1 MVLRIELDMYIMF
14 AIYIGLYRFRL
25 FNAIRHDLPS
35 VEMEPPPKLL
45 LFPSQQTFVYIFSIC
60 K

>member
-14 AIYIGLYRFRL
+14 AIYIYIDLYRFRL

-35 VEMEPPPKLL
+35 VEVE
-45 LFPSQQTFVYIFSIC
+45 VV
-60 K
+60 